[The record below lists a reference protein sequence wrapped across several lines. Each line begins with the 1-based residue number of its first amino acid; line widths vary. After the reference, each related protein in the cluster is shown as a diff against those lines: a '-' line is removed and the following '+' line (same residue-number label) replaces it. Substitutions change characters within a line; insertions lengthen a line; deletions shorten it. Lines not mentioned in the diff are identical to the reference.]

1 MPEPDSLP
9 STQTKLKLCNSML
22 QSFLSTAETTAP
34 FSLLSVPRSFSAR
47 SAFLSWRKVL
57 LQSIVRFMSL
67 CIYALIGV
75 ISHRPFS
82 LPYWFMNLLTWRFS
96 VKLQKCCCWCQNV
109 EVLHSYNM
117 HNMSSRT
124 HLLKSDRAERMDGL
138 TLGVKHAQA
147 QLWSPKVSIHFILTL
162 I

>member
-9 STQTKLKLCNSML
+9 STQTKLKLRNSML

-34 FSLLSVPRSFSAR
+34 FSLSSQ
-47 SAFLSWRKVL
+47 FLVLLVHALRFSWRKVL

-75 ISHRPFS
+75 VSHRPFS

-117 HNMSSRT
+117 HNMSSLT

-147 QLWSPKVSIHFILTL
+147 QLWSPKVSIHFIFNL